1 MSGSSSGV
9 AGIAVRAAAIRL
21 MWDPCDG
28 SRSRPGDLNQFG
40 RRSPRGGLRSL
51 LTCSVKISHEEGSSG
66 PKGTDKMKRSRYTEK
81 QMIGSCRS
89 RTPEH
94 QLRSCAAY
102 RARVQRVIQ
111 LALHETFRGLE
122 PRFAGKRGRQTA
134 TVTVCWRSARQM
146 TGSIRT
152 RHQEYFP
159 AALEAI
165 QSSPFLL
172 APTVLDSVLP
182 VDPNLSDMQCN
193 SISKAD

>member
-1 MSGSSSGV
+1 
-9 AGIAVRAAAIRL
+9 

-102 RARVQRVIQ
+102 RVRVQRVIQ

>member
-1 MSGSSSGV
+1 
-9 AGIAVRAAAIRL
+9 
-21 MWDPCDG
+21 
-28 SRSRPGDLNQFG
+28 
-40 RRSPRGGLRSL
+40 
-51 LTCSVKISHEEGSSG
+51 
-66 PKGTDKMKRSRYTEK
+66 MKRSRYTEK

-152 RHQEYFP
+152 RHLESRLIDTRSAGRGRVPPPSRRLGPSAAVTGGPIVAMKNYF
-159 AALEAI
+159 AVVA
-165 QSSPFLL
+165 
-172 APTVLDSVLP
+172 
-182 VDPNLSDMQCN
+182 M
-193 SISKAD
+193 

>member
-1 MSGSSSGV
+1 
-9 AGIAVRAAAIRL
+9 
-21 MWDPCDG
+21 
-28 SRSRPGDLNQFG
+28 
-40 RRSPRGGLRSL
+40 
-51 LTCSVKISHEEGSSG
+51 
-66 PKGTDKMKRSRYTEK
+66 MKRSRYTEM

-89 RTPEH
+89 RTPQH

-182 VDPNLSDMQCN
+182 VEPKSVRYAVQFYLESRLIDTRSAGRGRVPHT
-193 SISKAD
+193 ISAAGPQRRRDRWPDCGDEQNYFAVVAM